1 MSSLFDMTFP
11 KIIRPH
17 ASRSVI
23 IFMQASELGHWE
35 LKSLNGDSNENG
47 KKVASHAGVFRGAR
61 FSSLPTNA
69 CSAENNI
76 PFPLFYL
83 RGKWFMQIE

>member
-1 MSSLFDMTFP
+1 MSSLFDMTFS
-11 KIIRPH
+11 KIIT
-17 ASRSVI
+17 SRL
-23 IFMQASELGHWE
+23 ALGHYFYAGLGAWAFGN
-35 LKSLNGDSNENG
+35 LSGLNGDSNENG
-47 KKVASHAGVFRGAR
+47 KKVASNAGVFRGAR

-83 RGKWFMQIE
+83 RGK